1 MIKDKPLPDSLLRFG
16 GKVLSWF
23 IKKKFKKIILNEID
37 IKANHSYLLMCN
49 HFSFWDGLLACF
61 IVVNAIDKKQRLKG
75 MKIMVLEKQME
86 MNKWLKYIGCFSIA
100 PKSIR
105 AKESLD
111 YAIDILNE
119 PGNVLIIFPQGNLES
134 MFIRYIKF
142 KDGITSIIPHVKVN
156 CQLIWSSNFIE
167 FFEGLK
173 PRVYLNM
180 LDAGTNSDFDFERL
194 KSDVNAHHLS
204 SMKKNFRFTEEPKN

>member
-1 MIKDKPLPDSLLRFG
+1 MIKDKPLPDYLLRFG

-23 IKKKFKKIILNEID
+23 IRRKFKKIVLDSIEI
-37 IKANHSYLLMCN
+37 KPNHSYLLMCN

-111 YAIDILNE
+111 YAVDILNE

-142 KDGITSIIPHVKVN
+142 KDGITSIIPRVKAN

-173 PRVYLNM
+173 PRVYFNL
-180 LDAGTNSDFDFERL
+180 LDTGTSNDFDFKNL
-194 KSDVNAHHLS
+194 TNDVNTHHVK
-204 SMKKNFRFTEEPKN
+204 SMKKNFRFTEEP

>member
-1 MIKDKPLPDSLLRFG
+1 MIKDKPLPDAFLRFG
-16 GKVLSWF
+16 GQLLSWF
-23 IKKKFKKIILNEID
+23 ISRKFKKIVLDGIEI
-37 IKANHSYLLMCN
+37 KPNNSYLLMCN

-61 IVVNAIDKKQRLKG
+61 IVVNAIDKKQRLKA
-75 MKIMVLEKQME
+75 MKIMVLEKQMQ

-100 PKSIR
+100 PKSIK

-111 YAIDILNE
+111 YAVDVLNE

-142 KDGITSIIPHVKVN
+142 KDGINSIIPKVKSN

-173 PRVYLNM
+173 PRVYFNLM
-180 LDAGTNSDFDFERL
+180 DAGTNHDFDFEQF
-194 KSDVNAHHLS
+194 KKEVNLHHLA
-204 SMKKNFRFTEEPKN
+204 SMKKNFRFTEEP